1 MGRFKWG
8 PNNKKKPEKEKYQ
21 LPKNEKDGA
30 LLKRMEEDYEI
41 AKAQREPHIQKCKMF
56 NRYYRNHHYTQEQM
70 QILREK
76 YGIDYIPPVLP
87 EPFVQVESQIDVTLP
102 QFQFNG
108 RDENIDPDKAKQRE
122 EVVQYIFD
130 RNKMQEQ
137 MLDNERDLNKYGD
150 AFWKVSWD
158 KDLRVGRHVGD
169 IVISATPIGELFF
182 DPSARTVNDCEY
194 MIHSYRMHIR
204 KARRMFGKIMNKTTV
219 DGNHNETEVFNT
231 GEYAFTSDGWND
243 YTSYI
248 DDETIQIYEYYYRD
262 DEGDIALIIYA
273 DEYILRK
280 VKKFWKDTKNSGN
293 QMYPFVKYSKIP
305 VKESMWSIG
314 EIEMI
319 VDLVDAA
326 DRELATALLNDAFMA
341 SDIIVADE
349 NAQPDN
355 EEWEIMP
362 GSILWTTSGMVNN
375 VKRLAGISQNTG
387 LMNMVDGLSEKIQ
400 QANGNFDSNAGAEPA
415 RVTTASGLA
424 QLNERADKRKNKK
437 TIGRLI
443 GIKNLVELVDW
454 FALEFYTDERV
465 IVIKDKEAD
474 MQIYKVFTRDDQKK
488 SFKPKKEKVVDFRKD
503 EAIPENERVAKT
515 PDTVSYFPQIDVT
528 IEVGEGF
535 ASSKAFTFQ
544 ATVEL
549 IQYPVNQANVE
560 VAKALVDLLDLPNRK
575 LIKDGYD
582 KAIEMQKAQAE
593 AEMAAS
599 AAQSQAQQAQA
610 AFAMQNAQG
619 NNNADT
625 KGNEVVQGGISD
637 DEAMELIA
645 SLPEEM
651 QGILLELPDEEM
663 MIAIEEISKLPPEEI
678 GAFFAE
684 LMR

>member
-1 MGRFKWG
+1 MSRLKFGSS
-8 PNNKKKPEKEKYQ
+8 KKKPEKEIYQ
-21 LPKNEKDGA
+21 LPKNEKDAA
-30 LLKRMEEDYEI
+30 LLKRMQMDYEI
-41 AKAQREPHIQKCKMF
+41 AKEVREPHIQKCKMF
-56 NRYYRNHHYTQEQM
+56 NRYYRNLHYTQGQM

-76 YGIDYIPPVLP
+76 YGIDYIPPVIP
-87 EPFVQVESQIDVTLP
+87 EPFIQVESQIDVTLP
-102 QFQFNG
+102 AFQFNG
-108 RDENIDPDKAKQRE
+108 RDEGLDPDKAKQRE

-150 AFWKVSWD
+150 AFWKVSWN

-182 DPSARTVNDCEY
+182 DPAARTVDECEY
-194 MIHSYRMHIR
+194 MVHSYRMHIR
-204 KARRMFGKIMNKTTV
+204 KARRLFGTVINKTTV
-219 DGNHNETEVFNT
+219 DGNHHETEVFNT
-231 GEYAFTSDGWND
+231 GEYAFTNGGWND

-273 DEYILRK
+273 DDHILRK
-280 VKKFWKDTKNSGN
+280 VKKFWKDTRESGN
-293 QMYPFVKYSKIP
+293 QMYPFVKYSKVP

-355 EEWEIMP
+355 EEWEIIP

-375 VKRLAGISQNTG
+375 VKRLAGLSQNTG
-387 LMNMVDGLSEKIQ
+387 LMKMVDGLSEKIQ
-400 QANGNFDSNAGAEPA
+400 NANGNFDSNAGAEPS

-424 QLNERADKRKNKK
+424 QLNEKADKRKNKK

-443 GIKNLVELVDW
+443 GIKNLVQLVDW

-465 IVIKDKEAD
+465 VVIHDEQAD
-474 MQIYKVFTRDDQKK
+474 MQIYKTFTRDDHKK
-488 SFKPKKEKVVDFRKD
+488 SFAPKKERTIDFRKD
-503 EAIPENERVAKT
+503 DAIPEEERQEKPAGKVY
-515 PDTVSYFPQIDVT
+515 YFPQVDVT
-528 IEVGEGF
+528 IDVGEGF

-549 IQYPVNQANVE
+549 IQYPVNMANVE
-560 VAKALVDLLDLPNRK
+560 VAKALVDLLDLPNKK
-575 LIKDGYD
+575 LIKEGYD

-593 AEMAAS
+593 AEMQAS
-599 AAQSQAQQAQA
+599 AAQSQAQAAQA

-619 NNNADT
+619 GGGADT
-625 KGNEVVQGGISD
+625 KGNEVAQGGITD

-651 QGILLELPDEEM
+651 QGVLMELPDEEM
-663 MIAIEEISKLPPEEI
+663 MIAIEDISKLPPEEI
-678 GAFFAE
+678 GAYFAE
-684 LMR
+684 LMA

>member
-1 MGRFKWG
+1 MSRLKFGNRS
-8 PNNKKKPEKEKYQ
+8 KKPEKEKYQ
-21 LPKNEKDGA
+21 LPKNEKDSA
-30 LLKRMEEDYEI
+30 LLKRMQMDYEI
-41 AKAQREPHIQKCKMF
+41 AKEVREPHIQKCKMF
-56 NRYYRNHHYTQEQM
+56 NRYYRNHHYTQDQM
-70 QILREK
+70 EIMREK
-76 YGIDYIPPVLP
+76 FGVDYIPPVLP
-87 EPFVQVESQIDVTLP
+87 EPFVQVESQIDVVLP
-102 QFQFNG
+102 SFQFNG
-108 RDENIDPDKAKQRE
+108 RDENLDPDKAKQRE

-137 MLDNERDLNKYGD
+137 LLDNERDLNKYGD

-169 IVISATPIGELFF
+169 IVITGTPIGELFF
-182 DPSARTVNDCEY
+182 DPSARTIDDCEY
-194 MIHSYRMHIR
+194 LFHSYRMPIR
-204 KARRMFGKIMNKTTV
+204 KARRMFGKIINKTVV

-231 GEYAFTSDGWND
+231 GQYAFTNDGWND

-273 DEYILRK
+273 DEHILVK
-280 VKKFWKDTKNSGN
+280 VEKFWKDTKDSGN
-293 QMYPFVKYSKIP
+293 QMYPIIKYSKVP

-319 VDLVDAA
+319 IDLVDAA
-326 DRELATALLNDAFMA
+326 DRELATALLNDAYMA
-341 SDIIVADE
+341 SDIIVADIT
-349 NAQPDN
+349 AQPEG
-355 EEWEIMP
+355 EEWEMMP
-362 GSILWTTSGMVNN
+362 GSILWTEGGMVDK

-387 LMNMVDGLSEKIQ
+387 LMNMIDGLSEKIQ

-443 GIKNLVELVDW
+443 GIKNLVRLVDW
-454 FALEFYTDERV
+454 FALEFYTDERI
-465 IVIKDKEAD
+465 IVVKDKQSD
-474 MQIYKVFTRDDQKK
+474 MQIYKSFTRDDQKK
-488 SFKPKKEKVVDFRKD
+488 TFKPKTKRKVDFRKD
-503 EAIPENERVAKT
+503 DAIPDDEKETKAASSIV
-515 PDTVSYFPQIDVT
+515 YFPQIDVN

-549 IQYPVNQANVE
+549 IQYPVNMANVE
-560 VAKALVDLLDLPNRK
+560 VAKALVDLLDLPDRK

-593 AEMAAS
+593 AEMAAQ

-619 NNNADT
+619 NNDDVT
-625 KGNEVVQGGISD
+625 KGNEVVQGGITD
-637 DEAMELIA
+637 DEAVELIS

-651 QGILLELPDEEM
+651 QSILLELPDEQM

-684 LMR
+684 LMS